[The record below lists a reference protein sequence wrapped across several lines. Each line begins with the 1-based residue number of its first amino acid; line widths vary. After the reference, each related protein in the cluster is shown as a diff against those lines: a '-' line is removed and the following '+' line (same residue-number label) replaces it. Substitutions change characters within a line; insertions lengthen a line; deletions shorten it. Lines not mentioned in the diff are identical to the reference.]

1 MGIRLDKWLWA
12 ARFYKT
18 RSIARTAVS
27 GGKVHVDGQ
36 RAKPSR
42 EVSVGMM
49 IKLRQGHDE
58 KTVIIQALS
67 EHRGSATVAQ
77 TLYQE
82 TPESL
87 KIREE
92 QALMRK
98 ALHAN
103 RPPQH
108 KPDKKARRAL
118 LKIKQQP

>member
-1 MGIRLDKWLWA
+1 MSIRLDKWLWA

-18 RSIARTAVS
+18 RSVAREAVS

-42 EVSVGMM
+42 EVAVGMM
-49 IKLRQGHDE
+49 VKLRQGHDE

-67 EHRGSATVAQ
+67 EQRGPASIAQ
-77 TLYQE
+77 NLYEE
-82 TPESL
+82 TNESVQN
-87 KIREE
+87 REA
-92 QALMRK
+92 QAVMRK

-103 RPPQH
+103 RPPQQ

-118 LKIKQQP
+118 LRIKKQP